1 MNDHYRVLLGFSLF
15 LSNSNRVFTR
25 FSSATITASIFDEH
39 YRVFTEF
46 FLGGFACFRNV
57 ATCRTRRGTE
67 SVDAIGG
74 FLRALRLFPLCV
86 CVCVCGFLFGKFR
99 WAPQLLLVFGAASAS
114 FGSLGFCVLSRPSPI
129 SWLDVPSFTGFYWV
143 TEFFFST
150 EFHRQVPRFSRPLL
164 DFIRFDSMAL
174 GITGFYWVSLGR
186 DRFFLGLN
194 GFEWVLLG
202 FTGS

>member
-1 MNDHYRVLLGFSLF
+1 MARRTEFYWVLLG
-15 LSNSNRVFTR
+15 
-25 FSSATITASIFDEH
+25 
-39 YRVFTEF
+39 YRV
-46 FLGGFACFRNV
+46 
-57 ATCRTRRGTE
+57 
-67 SVDAIGG
+67 
-74 FLRALRLFPLCV
+74 
-86 CVCVCGFLFGKFR
+86 
-99 WAPQLLLVFGAASAS
+99 
-114 FGSLGFCVLSRPSPI
+114 
-129 SWLDVPSFTGFYWV
+129 
-143 TEFFFST
+143 FFST